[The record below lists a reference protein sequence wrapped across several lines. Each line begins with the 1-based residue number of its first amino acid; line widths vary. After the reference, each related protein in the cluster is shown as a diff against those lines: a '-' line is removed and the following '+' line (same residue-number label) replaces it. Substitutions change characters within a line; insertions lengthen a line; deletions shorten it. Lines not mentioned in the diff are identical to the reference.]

1 MMGNKGFSYT
11 LDDEKIIEYMKLTV
25 EEKLQWLEEI
35 IELTESTLTEKE
47 KEFRRRLM
55 DGTI

>member
-1 MMGNKGFSYT
+1 MENKGFSYT
-11 LDDEKIIEYMKLTV
+11 LEDEKILEYMKLTV